1 MLKKISGS
9 LDKNVKDYER
19 KLIINSLNNHHGCL
33 SKAARE
39 LGIHRSTLQYKV
51 ERHNI
56 QSTNF

>member
-1 MLKKISGS
+1 M
-9 LDKNVKDYER
+9 KNVKDYER